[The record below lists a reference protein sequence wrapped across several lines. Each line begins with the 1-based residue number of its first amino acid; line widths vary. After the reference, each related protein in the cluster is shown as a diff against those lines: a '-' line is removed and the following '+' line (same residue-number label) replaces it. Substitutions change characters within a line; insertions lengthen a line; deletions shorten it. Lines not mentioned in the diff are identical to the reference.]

1 MAREGANEN
10 HFPVLCSAICLRKCS
25 PYRIIIRRFFRQG
38 GDYTILHP
46 GACVNGQSEMGLHS
60 TYTAIEGNES
70 GKVDR
75 QLRSRERSSFANLAN
90 KQFFANNQ
98 GDIVWVAA
106 VGSRNFSHINEEFEI
121 PLRHLYVRVLAF
133 RQECRKQVS
142 REIFITHF
150 S

>member
-1 MAREGANEN
+1 MLSLS
-10 HFPVLCSAICLRKCS
+10 HHYS
-25 PYRIIIRRFFRQG
+25 PFFRQG
-38 GDYTILHP
+38 GDYTILLP
-46 GACVNGQSEMGLHS
+46 GACVNGQSEMGLRS
-60 TYTAIEGNES
+60 TYIAAIEGNES

-90 KQFFANNQ
+90 KQFFANNR
-98 GDIVWVAA
+98 GNVWVAA
-106 VGSRNFSHINEEFEI
+106 VGSRNFSHINEEFGI
-121 PLRHLYVRVLAF
+121 PLCHLYVRVLAF

>member
-1 MAREGANEN
+1 
-10 HFPVLCSAICLRKCS
+10 
-25 PYRIIIRRFFRQG
+25 
-38 GDYTILHP
+38 
-46 GACVNGQSEMGLHS
+46 MGLRS
-60 TYTAIEGNES
+60 TYIAAIEGNES